1 MKLLSRTE
9 DNALE
14 VLQILSSVI
23 CSLDGG
29 DRVNKEWLE
38 NVSEHWC
45 SLLFFVCM
53 LSVVTICPEDMDYLV
68 FLYFC
73 NIQLFALS
81 SEKCLEVIA
90 DFFFQCNCFSR
101 NFWISF
107 LLVSKDYVCLCSD
120 IRQTHSDYD

>member
-9 DNALE
+9 DNAPE
-14 VLQILSSVI
+14 VLQMLYSVI

-29 DRVNKEWLE
+29 DCVNKEWLE
-38 NVSEHWC
+38 NVSEYWC

-53 LSVVTICPEDMDYLV
+53 LFLVTTCPEDMGYLV

-81 SEKCLEVIA
+81 SEKCLEIIS
-90 DFFFQCNCFSR
+90 DFFQCNYFSR
-101 NFWISF
+101 NFLISF
-107 LLVSKDYVCLCSD
+107 LLVSKHYIHMCSD
-120 IRQTHSDYD
+120 IRQAYPDYN